1 MTKLFLKIYDF
12 FTKKKLLLFL
22 ITICVVI
29 ICIFFATKINFSED
43 ISGFLPEDKQNEQAN
58 YAYQHIGASN
68 TIMVYFSNED
78 KENQIPDAI
87 DDFVNYLYDNNIET
101 YTNKLQYSIDE
112 TEIITKMNFISQ
124 NLPYFLEEDDYE
136 RIDSLITKDNILK
149 QIENNKKI
157 LGTMQG
163 GMMKSVMINDPLFI
177 SAELLKG
184 LSKFKMN
191 DNFSSEDGY
200 IYTKDGDVVV
210 MGESKY
216 QLSESANNK

>member
-78 KENQIPDAI
+78 KENQTPDAI
-87 DDFVNYLYDNNIET
+87 DDFVSSLYDNNI
-101 YTNKLQYSIDE
+101 
-112 TEIITKMNFISQ
+112 
-124 NLPYFLEEDDYE
+124 
-136 RIDSLITKDNILK
+136 
-149 QIENNKKI
+149 
-157 LGTMQG
+157 
-163 GMMKSVMINDPLFI
+163 
-177 SAELLKG
+177 
-184 LSKFKMN
+184 
-191 DNFSSEDGY
+191 
-200 IYTKDGDVVV
+200 
-210 MGESKY
+210 
-216 QLSESANNK
+216 